1 MKMFKLLGRFL
12 KKHWLMFV
20 FSIVTIIVLNYIRS
34 IVPKL
39 TGVIIAIVNNKEL
52 ADSNLPI
59 FFMPFY
65 NGTSDIKTR
74 LIITGFIIGIVA
86 LIREIINII
95 SDVAVYKLSEDV
107 GNDVKVAYFKKVQDL
122 PYTYLNHA
130 STGDLIQRST
140 QDVDRFKRFISGS
153 LIDLFTSFC
162 KVIIYGVAMLFIN
175 AEFSLYVFIVLP
187 IYFIS
192 SYFYFKKQSNSFEEM
207 EEKESKATTVL
218 QENLT
223 GIRVVKAFA
232 NEEHENQKFST
243 AIDEYSSVWK
253 KVTYRMSIFWGIS
266 DILTYVQLL
275 VVFILSVIFITTK
288 GMSFDD
294 AVILF
299 LYTEQIAWP
308 CRNLGRELAEWGKT
322 SICCN
327 RILEILDKDDEYQH
341 NEKHEKPKIEGKI
354 VFDHVSFKFDDASI
368 PTLKDINLSINAG
381 DTIAIIGKTGSG
393 KSTFVNLLN
402 RLIDPT
408 DGHIYLDGNDI
419 TTIDKSYLRE
429 HVGVILQEP
438 FLFSKTIE
446 ENINITLPYDDKNKA
461 KELAILASVDDD
473 INSLTLR
480 YETMV
485 GERGVTLSGGQ
496 KQRISIAR
504 MLATKKEILVFDDS
518 LSALDSETD
527 LKIRTTL
534 KEKEGSCTM
543 LIITHRIQ
551 TAKDASKIIVFEDG
565 KISAIGTH
573 DELIKKDGLYKTIYD
588 IQNYFNESEVTNY

>member
-65 NGTSDIKTR
+65 NGASDIKTR

-162 KVIIYGVAMLFIN
+162 KVIIYGIAMLFIN

-341 NEKHEKPKIEGKI
+341 NEKHEKPVIEGKI

-408 DGHIYLDGNDI
+408 EGHIYLDGNDI

-565 KISAIGTH
+565 KITAIGTH

-588 IQNYFNESEVTNY
+588 IQNYFNESEVK

>member
-65 NGTSDIKTR
+65 NGASDIKTR

-162 KVIIYGVAMLFIN
+162 KVIIYGIAMLFIN

-341 NEKHEKPKIEGKI
+341 NEKHEKPVIEGKI

-408 DGHIYLDGNDI
+408 EGHIYLDGNDI

-565 KISAIGTH
+565 KITAMGTH

-588 IQNYFNESEVTNY
+588 IQNYFNESEVK